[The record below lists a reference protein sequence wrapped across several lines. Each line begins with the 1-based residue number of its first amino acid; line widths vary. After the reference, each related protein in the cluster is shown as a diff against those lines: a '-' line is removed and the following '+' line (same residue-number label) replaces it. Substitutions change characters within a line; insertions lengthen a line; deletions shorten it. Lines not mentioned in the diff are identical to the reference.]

1 MFGPRHEHRLS
12 IILTETKRL
21 TRGARVLD
29 AAVGLGQ
36 LAQRLERQGL
46 RPFGIDSAF
55 EAVLH
60 ARRTGGIP
68 VVLGDLTKLPFRSAS
83 FDGVTTGETLEHL
96 DNDAGA
102 AREIGRVLKDDDPG
116 VYSLF
121 RWGLVFKILFLYGGL
136 LVVWFLSL
144 WLLCR
149 LMLMTTACVCRLH
162 FLPAVFMGVVLSGGR
177 RRSFFTRTTTHFTTS
192 PRLTAAPGMASFTVA
207 TKMSPIDA

>member
-12 IILTETKRL
+12 IILTESKRL

-36 LAQRLERQGL
+36 LAQRLGRQGL

-96 DNDAGA
+96 DDDAGA
-102 AREIGRVLKDDDPG
+102 AREIGRILKDD
-116 VYSLF
+116 
-121 RWGLVFKILFLYGGL
+121 GL
-136 LVVWFLSL
+136 
-144 WLLCR
+144 C
-149 LMLMTTACVCRLH
+149 
-162 FLPAVFMGVVLSGGR
+162 
-177 RRSFFTRTTTHFTTS
+177 
-192 PRLTAAPGMASFTVA
+192 VA
-207 TKMSPIDA
+207 TVPALESL